1 MCPDF
6 TVLKFGVW
14 RSCIQHWEGGYSLVE
29 EEMLPGNQKKK
40 QGKSSAN
47 SPCNAAAGREV
58 QRVKRFKLR
67 FPGWDNLEAVLVR
80 EQSAFAI

>member
-1 MCPDF
+1 MPRF
-6 TVLKFGVW
+6 YSAKIW
-14 RSCIQHWEGGYSLVE
+14 RLALLYTTLGRRILARRGGDAAW
-29 EEMLPGNQKKK
+29 NQKKK